1 MEDDKLKDIFRNF
14 QPELSSDNKFLDR
27 LQKNMEVLGIV
38 KRDASAARRR
48 NVISLAVAAL
58 SGFVA
63 GVIVTLL
70 FPLISSRITETSFSI
85 PLPGIT
91 EIILNQQI
99 TGWILAAILSTF
111 IAFNAY
117 ELTNAHLS
125 ISRKEK
131 L

>member
-27 LQKNMEVLGIV
+27 LQKNMEVLEIV

-91 EIILNQQI
+91 EIMLNQQI

>member
-1 MEDDKLKDIFRNF
+1 MEDDKLKDIFLNF

-27 LQKNMEVLGIV
+27 LQKNMEVLEIV

-70 FPLISSRITETSFSI
+70 FPLIGSRLSAVS
-85 PLPGIT
+85 LPVPGFQDIMLNHQ
-91 EIILNQQI
+91 II
-99 TGWILAAILSTF
+99 GWILAAIMSTF
-111 IAFNAY
+111 IALNAY
-117 ELTNAHLS
+117 ELTNARLS
-125 ISRKEK
+125 NSGKK
-131 L
+131 

>member
-1 MEDDKLKDIFRNF
+1 MEEEKLKDIFLNF

-27 LQKNMEVLGIV
+27 LQKNMEVLEIV

-70 FPLISSRITETSFSI
+70 FPLIGGRLSAVS
-85 PLPGIT
+85 LPVPGFQDIM
-91 EIILNQQI
+91 LNHQI
-99 TGWILAAILSTF
+99 TGWILAAIMSTF
-111 IAFNAY
+111 IALNAY
-117 ELTNAHLS
+117 ELTNARLS
-125 ISRKEK
+125 VSGKK
-131 L
+131 

>member
-1 MEDDKLKDIFRNF
+1 MEDDKIKDIFRNF
-14 QPELSSDNKFLDR
+14 QPGLSSDNKFLDR
-27 LQKNMEVLGIV
+27 LQKNMEVLEIV
-38 KRDASAARRR
+38 KRDAAAARRR

-63 GVIVTLL
+63 GLIVTLL
-70 FPLISSRITETSFSI
+70 FPLISSRITDISLSI

-91 EIILNQQI
+91 DIMLNQQI

-125 ISRKEK
+125 ISRKK
-131 L
+131 